1 MPSESIDPSGVHWR
15 LVEKVNMPE
24 YAESLQ
30 CSSYWCVYYM
40 TPQVGLKSQGLL
52 EREARRSE
60 IGIIDHARAKH
71 IGSRWAM

>member
-1 MPSESIDPSGVHWR
+1 
-15 LVEKVNMPE
+15 MPE

-71 IGSRWAM
+71 IGSR